1 MSLSKASEGPWERSR
16 NDAFTGLKPEE
27 CAEKCTVLEIL
38 DSPSRAHFRR
48 WVGRSRFDD
57 SLLLNSSLWAVP
69 SGKGG
74 EILFHLPG
82 CLVPQGLGKR
92 LFFFFFL
99 VRGFSEVLVQFPK
112 EGGSVWM
119 EDKVETKAVSARPCS
134 LFPGFLPGRG
144 M

>member
-1 MSLSKASEGPWERSR
+1 MYFTTVILKRERKKKVSLSKASEGPWERSR

-92 LFFFFFL
+92 LFFFFF
-99 VRGFSEVLVQFPK
+99 FSGERFQ
-112 EGGSVWM
+112 
-119 EDKVETKAVSARPCS
+119 
-134 LFPGFLPGRG
+134 
-144 M
+144 

>member
-1 MSLSKASEGPWERSR
+1 MLSLSKASEGPWERSR
-16 NDAFTGLKPEE
+16 KDAFTCLKPEYP
-27 CAEKCTVLEIL
+27 EKCSVLETL
-38 DSPSRAHFRR
+38 DSPSGEHFRR
-48 WVGRSRFDD
+48 LVGRYCFDD
-57 SLLLNSSLWAVP
+57 SLLLNSSHWAVP

-74 EILFHLPG
+74 RILFT
-82 CLVPQGLGKR
+82 CLAASSHGGSAR
-92 LFFFFFL
+92 GFFVFFL

-119 EDKVETKAVSARPCS
+119 EDKVETEAASAGHCS